1 MPKPSKGNGELPL
14 PPGWEEATD
23 YDGKLYYID
32 HNTKQTSWVDPR
44 DRWTKPLSFGDCVG
58 DELPLGWE
66 EAFDA
71 QVGIYYIDH
80 NTQTTQVEDPR
91 AQWRR
96 EQERMLKDYLIIA
109 QDALTA
115 QKEIYQVKQQRLK
128 LAQHKYRQL
137 NDVWKDKSSSQ
148 TSLFSGSSSSTKYD
162 PDILKAEISTTK
174 SRVNKLKRELTHMRQ
189 ELQYKEQGFETLK
202 AIDLKMSGTQ
212 GGYKLDEAQAI
223 MNEMKTIKRAINSG
237 EKEKRD
243 LIQSLATL
251 KDGFRI
257 EAGFHCDL
265 WTSHTSLLSTNQPVN
280 PHFSD
285 VGSQTDISGDFVSS
299 NNAKLAE
306 KVRLSLQYEEAKQ
319 RISNIKIELAKLTS
333 EAWPGV
339 LDAERDRLILI
350 NEKEELLKEL
360 QFINPR
366 KWAHSEV
373 EQLEIERK
381 RLADDLQAARDTQ
394 SKALTERL
402 KMHSRRNNLLR
413 ELEEATRLASS
424 LHSQL
429 QSLSTSTLSLS
440 SGSSKGSLTSSHGSL
455 AASSQGSSSSVS
467 FTDLYYDHPDH
478 TVDSDYQYKLDILLQ
493 EGIPG
498 NRPAGC
504 ITTIHENEVVS
515 SRNGSSYIDT
525 CGASSKIQARRS
537 LPETPKS
544 LSSLSPRSSLSSL
557 SPPSSPLVIDPHFMV
572 PSGEPLLN
580 HVATDIEDTGLLAD
594 IANFGLHA
602 EDDNQIS
609 SRSIP
614 PNKVLSPS
622 LNLEAE
628 IGSESG
634 LCSNSSKALS
644 EEFGIG
650 IKSNERIEDASTQT
664 EMFGPAIHRKIT
676 GVSAA
681 VSDESVAGDSGV
693 YEVVKRS
700 CEIEDVLSDDETDAP
715 GAARLQIGMK
725 YDDKSKRFAIFII
738 QLSNLAALSLP
749 QNRTVY
755 IRVAVLPCSE
765 NTSCLFRTK
774 SSVAAESLTYNEVFW
789 ISISFSALHQKTL
802 RVDVCSVDKSH
813 REECLGG
820 AQISLANLNRCAEW
834 STHWYNLLDLHYLQE
849 QSMKH
854 SAQNE
859 GVLQSETKLPTAEK
873 KDSVSALLEQTVAE
887 LEAVEWRLGKNRNL
901 LSPEEERPSAPVKED
916 DYKEKEVSKER
927 EQEQEDNEESKE
939 GEQEQ
944 EDNEEILWEN
954 EDYVENT
961 NEPTD
966 NQSVLGTLVAVKVDK
981 ETNTEETVTTTFVVR
996 PKDRR
1001 THTTQQSPFVR
1012 GSAIIRSKT
1021 FSPGAQ
1027 NPYVCRLNRSDSDSS
1042 TLSKRQPFVRNAMER
1057 RSLRMKMPSIR
1068 RVGSERLMR
1077 TSLDLELDLQASRT
1091 RQRRLTQELDT
1102 LRDLRR
1108 QIDEA
1113 KARGETELPQWVKE
1127 DERFQ
1132 TLLKQVEKQAEQ
1144 TKEQQKQESKVQRLM
1159 KKTSKEV
1166 NKLREESQKE
1176 PLEMQSFWEKMA
1188 FFTRGRGGIL
1198 PLPADDV

>member
-1 MPKPSKGNGELPL
+1 MPRSNKGHGELPL

-23 YDGKLYYID
+23 FDGKLYYID
-32 HNTKQTSWVDPR
+32 HNAKRTSWVDPR

-80 NTQTTQVEDPR
+80 HTQSTQVEDPR

-96 EQERMLKDYLIIA
+96 EQERMLKDYLVVA

-115 QKEIYQVKQQRLK
+115 QKEIYQVKQQRLE
-128 LAQHKYRQL
+128 LAQHEYRQL
-137 NDVWKDKSSSQ
+137 NDVWQDKSSSQ

-174 SRVNKLKRELTHMRQ
+174 SRVNKLKRELSHMRH

-223 MNEMKTIKRAINSG
+223 VNEMKTIKRAISSG

-243 LIQSLATL
+243 LIQSLARL

-257 EAGFHCDL
+257 ETGVHSDL
-265 WTSHTSLLSTNQPVN
+265 WVSHTSLSTNQPASCK
-280 PHFSD
+280 FSE

-299 NNAKLAE
+299 NNTKLAE
-306 KVRLSLQYEEAKQ
+306 KVRLSLQYEDSKR
-319 RISNIKIELAKLTS
+319 RIANIKIELAKLTS

-366 KWAHSEV
+366 KWSQSEV
-373 EQLEIERK
+373 ERLEMERK
-381 RLADDLQAARDTQ
+381 RLAEDLQAARDTQ

-413 ELEEATRLASS
+413 ELEETTRLAST

-440 SGSSKGSLTSSHGSL
+440 SGSSKGSLTSSRGSL
-455 AASSQGSSSSVS
+455 AASSQESSSSVS
-467 FTDLYYDHPDH
+467 FTDLYYDHPEQ
-478 TVDSDYQYKLDILLQ
+478 TVDFDYQYKLDILLQ
-493 EGIPG
+493 EGTSG
-498 NRPAGC
+498 SRPAGS

-515 SRNGSSYIDT
+515 SRNGASYIDT
-525 CGASSKIQARRS
+525 CGTASKIHTRRCLS
-537 LPETPKS
+537 ETPKS
-544 LSSLSPRSSLSSL
+544 LTSLSPRSSLSSL
-557 SPPSSPLVIDPHFMV
+557 SPPSSPVIIDPHFLV

-580 HVATDIEDTGLLAD
+580 DPCTDFEDTGLPAN
-594 IANFGLHA
+594 IANFDLHI
-602 EDDNQIS
+602 EDDQIS

-614 PNKVLSPS
+614 PDKVLTSC
-622 LNLEAE
+622 LNLESE
-628 IGSESG
+628 NGSDTG
-634 LCSNSSKALS
+634 PFSNSSKALS
-644 EEFGIG
+644 EELEIST
-650 IKSNERIEDASTQT
+650 KTNERIEDASTQT
-664 EMFGPAIHRKIT
+664 EMSGPVTHHKIT
-676 GVSAA
+676 CVSAA

-693 YEVVKRS
+693 YEAVRRS
-700 CEIEDVLSDDETDAP
+700 CEIEDVLFDDEIEAL
-715 GAARLQIGMK
+715 GASRLQIGMK

-749 QNRTVY
+749 QNRTLY

-765 NTSCLFRTK
+765 NASCLFRTK
-774 SSVAAESLTYNEVFW
+774 ALTAAESLTFNEVFW
-789 ISISFSALHQKTL
+789 ITLSFSALCQKTL

-820 AQISLANLNRCAEW
+820 AQISLANVNRCGEW
-834 STHWYNLLDLHYLQE
+834 STHWYNLLNLHYLQE

-854 SAQNE
+854 STQNE
-859 GVLQSETKLPTAEK
+859 DVLQSESKLSTTEK

-887 LEAVEWRLGKNRNL
+887 LQAVEWRLEKDRDVLTLG
-901 LSPEEERPSAPVKED
+901 EERPSVPEEEGEYNENEEAKE
-916 DYKEKEVSKER
+916 EEE
-927 EQEQEDNEESKE
+927 EQEGYNEEV
-939 GEQEQ
+939 Q
-944 EDNEEILWEN
+944 WEN
-954 EDYVENT
+954 EDNAENANA
-961 NEPTD
+961 NED
-966 NQSVLGTLVAVKVDK
+966 QSVLTAIVAEKVDK
-981 ETNTEETVTTTFVVR
+981 ETNTEEAVATTSAVR

-1001 THTTQQSPFVR
+1001 THAAQQSPFVR
-1012 GSAIIRSKT
+1012 GSPIIRSKT

-1042 TLSKRQPFVRNAMER
+1042 TLSKRSPFVRNAMER

-1091 RQRRLTQELDT
+1091 RQHRLTQELDI
-1102 LRDLRR
+1102 LKDLRQ

-1132 TLLKQVEKQAEQ
+1132 ILLKQVEKQAEQ
-1144 TKEQQKQESKVQRLM
+1144 TKEQQKQENKVQRLM

-1166 NKLREESQKE
+1166 HKLREQSQKE

>member
-1 MPKPSKGNGELPL
+1 MPKSNKGNGELPL

-96 EQERMLKDYLIIA
+96 EQERMLKDYLVVA

-115 QKEIYQVKQQRLK
+115 QKEIYQVKQQRLE
-128 LAQHKYRQL
+128 LAQHEYRQL

-174 SRVNKLKRELTHMRQ
+174 SRVNKLKRELSHMRQ

-223 MNEMKTIKRAINSG
+223 VNEMKTIKKAISSG

-243 LIQSLATL
+243 LIQSLARL
-251 KDGFRI
+251 KGGFRI
-257 EAGFHCDL
+257 ETGFDSDL
-265 WTSHTSLLSTNQPVN
+265 RVSHTSLLSTKQPVSC
-280 PHFSD
+280 HFSD

-299 NNAKLAE
+299 NNTKLAE
-306 KVRLSLQYEEAKQ
+306 KVRLSLQYEESKR
-319 RISNIKIELAKLTS
+319 RIANIKIELAKLTS

-373 EQLEIERK
+373 ERLEMERK
-381 RLADDLQAARDTQ
+381 RLAEDLQAARETQ

-413 ELEEATRLASS
+413 ELEEATRLAST

-440 SGSSKGSLTSSHGSL
+440 SGSSKGSLTSSRGSL
-455 AASSQGSSSSVS
+455 AASSQESSSSVS
-467 FTDLYYDHPDH
+467 FTDLYYDHPEH
-478 TVDSDYQYKLDILLQ
+478 TVDFDYQYKLDILLQ
-493 EGIPG
+493 EGTSG
-498 NRPAGC
+498 SRPAGS

-525 CGASSKIQARRS
+525 CGASSKIHTRRCLS
-537 LPETPKS
+537 ETPKS
-544 LSSLSPRSSLSSL
+544 LTSLSPRSSLSSI
-557 SPPSSPLVIDPHFMV
+557 SPPSSPVVIDPHFLA

-580 HVATDIEDTGLLAD
+580 DANTDFEDTGLPAN
-594 IANFGLHA
+594 IANFGLHI
-602 EDDNQIS
+602 ENDNQIS
-609 SRSIP
+609 SRSLP
-614 PNKVLSPS
+614 PDEVLSPC
-622 LNLEAE
+622 LNLESE
-628 IGSESG
+628 NGSESEPFR
-634 LCSNSSKALS
+634 NSSKALS
-644 EEFGIG
+644 EELGIST
-650 IKSNERIEDASTQT
+650 KTNERIEDASTQT
-664 EMFGPAIHRKIT
+664 EMSGPVIHHKIAC
-676 GVSAA
+676 VSAA

-693 YEVVKRS
+693 YEAVRRS
-700 CEIEDVLSDDETDAP
+700 CEIEDVLFDDEIEAL
-715 GAARLQIGMK
+715 GASRLQIGMK

-738 QLSNLAALSLP
+738 QLSNLAGLSLP

-765 NTSCLFRTK
+765 NASCLFRTK
-774 SSVAAESLTYNEVFW
+774 ASIAAESLAYNEVFW
-789 ISISFSALHQKTL
+789 ITVSFSALRQKTL

-820 AQISLANLNRCAEW
+820 AQISLANVNRCGEW
-834 STHWYNLLDLHYLQE
+834 STHWYNLLSLHYLQE

-859 GVLQSETKLPTAEK
+859 DVLQSESKLSTTEK

-887 LEAVEWRLGKNRNL
+887 LQAVEWRLEENRNVL
-901 LSPEEERPSAPVKED
+901 TLGEERPNVPEEKD
-916 DYKEKEVSKER
+916 DYNENEVTKEEEE
-927 EQEQEDNEESKE
+927 EQEEYNE
-939 GEQEQ
+939 G
-944 EDNEEILWEN
+944 ILWEN
-954 EDYVENT
+954 EDSTENA
-961 NEPTD
+961 NEQTD
-966 NQSVLGTLVAVKVDK
+966 EQSVLTEVVAVKVDK
-981 ETNTEETVTTTFVVR
+981 ETNTEDTVATTSAVR

-1001 THTTQQSPFVR
+1001 THTAQQSPFVR

-1042 TLSKRQPFVRNAMER
+1042 TLSKRSPFVRNAMER
-1057 RSLRMKMPSIR
+1057 RSLRMKMPPIR

-1091 RQRRLTQELDT
+1091 RQRRLTQELDI
-1102 LRDLRR
+1102 LRDLRQ

-1127 DERFQ
+1127 DERFL

-1144 TKEQQKQESKVQRLM
+1144 TKEQQKQENKVQRLM

-1166 NKLREESQKE
+1166 HKLREQSQKE

>member
-1 MPKPSKGNGELPL
+1 MPKPNKGNGELPL
-14 PPGWEEATD
+14 PPGWEEAID

-71 QVGIYYIDH
+71 QVGIYYVDH
-80 NTQTTQVEDPR
+80 HTQTTQVEDPR

-96 EQERMLKDYLIIA
+96 EQERMLKDYLVVA

-115 QKEIYQVKQQRLK
+115 QKEIYQVKQQRLE
-128 LAQHKYRQL
+128 LAQHEYRQL

-174 SRVNKLKRELTHMRQ
+174 SRVNKLKRELSHMRH

-202 AIDLKMSGTQ
+202 AIDLKMSGTR

-223 MNEMKTIKRAINSG
+223 LNEMKTIKRAISSG

-243 LIQSLATL
+243 LMQSLARL

-257 EAGFHCDL
+257 ETGFHSDL
-265 WTSHTSLLSTNQPVN
+265 WVSQTSLSTNQPVSCQ
-280 PHFSD
+280 FSE
-285 VGSQTDISGDFVSS
+285 VGSQTDVSGDFVSS
-299 NNAKLAE
+299 NNTKLAE
-306 KVRLSLQYEEAKQ
+306 KVRLSLQYEESKR
-319 RISNIKIELAKLTS
+319 RIANIKIEMAKLTS

-339 LDAERDRLILI
+339 LDAERDRLLLI

-366 KWAHSEV
+366 KWTHNEV
-373 EQLEIERK
+373 ERLEMERK
-381 RLADDLQAARDTQ
+381 RLAEDLQAARDTQ

-413 ELEEATRLASS
+413 ELEEATRLAST

-440 SGSSKGSLTSSHGSL
+440 SGSSKGSLTSSRGSL
-455 AASSQGSSSSVS
+455 AASSQESSSSVS
-467 FTDLYYDHPDH
+467 FTDLYYDHPEQ
-478 TVDSDYQYKLDILLQ
+478 TVDFDYQYKLDILLQ
-493 EGIPG
+493 EGTSG
-498 NRPAGC
+498 SRPAGF

-515 SRNGSSYIDT
+515 SRNGSPYIDT
-525 CGASSKIQARRS
+525 CGVSSKIHTRRCLS
-537 LPETPKS
+537 ETPKS
-544 LSSLSPRSSLSSL
+544 LTSLSPRSSLSSL
-557 SPPSSPLVIDPHFMV
+557 SPPSSPVVIDPHFLV
-572 PSGEPLLN
+572 PSGEPPFN
-580 HVATDIEDTGLLAD
+580 DACTDFEDTGLPAN
-594 IANFGLHA
+594 IANFGLHI
-602 EDDNQIS
+602 EDDQIS

-614 PNKVLSPS
+614 PNKVMPS
-622 LNLEAE
+622 CLNLESE
-628 IGSESG
+628 NGSESG
-634 LCSNSSKALS
+634 PFSNSSKAPS
-644 EEFGIG
+644 EELGIST
-650 IKSNERIEDASTQT
+650 KTNERIEDASTQT
-664 EMFGPAIHRKIT
+664 EMSGPVIHHKIAC
-676 GVSAA
+676 VSAA

-693 YEVVKRS
+693 YEAVRRS
-700 CEIEDVLSDDETDAP
+700 CEIEDVLFDDEIEALGTS
-715 GAARLQIGMK
+715 RLQIGMK

-749 QNRTVY
+749 QNRTLY

-765 NTSCLFRTK
+765 NASCLFRTK
-774 SSVAAESLTYNEVFW
+774 ASTAAENLTFNEVFW
-789 ISISFSALHQKTL
+789 ITLSFSALRQKTL

-820 AQISLANLNRCAEW
+820 AQISLANVIRCGEW
-834 STHWYNLLDLHYLQE
+834 STHWYNLLNLHYLQE
-849 QSMKH
+849 ESMKH
-854 SAQNE
+854 DPKNE
-859 GVLQSETKLPTAEK
+859 GVLQSESELSSTEK

-887 LEAVEWRLGKNRNL
+887 LQAVEWRLEKNRNVL
-901 LSPEEERPSAPVKED
+901 TLGEERPSVAEEGDYNENELAKEEEEE
-916 DYKEKEVSKER
+916 Y
-927 EQEQEDNEESKE
+927 NE
-939 GEQEQ
+939 GIQ
-944 EDNEEILWEN
+944 WEN
-954 EDYVENT
+954 EDIAENA
-961 NEPTD
+961 NEQTD
-966 NQSVLGTLVAVKVDK
+966 DQSALKATVAEKVDK
-981 ETNTEETVTTTFVVR
+981 ETNTEKTVTTISAVR

-1001 THTTQQSPFVR
+1001 THAAQQSPFVR

-1042 TLSKRQPFVRNAMER
+1042 MLSKRTPFVRNAMER

-1068 RVGSERLMR
+1068 RIGSEKLVR

-1091 RQRRLTQELDT
+1091 RQHRLTQELDI
-1102 LRDLRR
+1102 LKDLRQ
-1108 QIDEA
+1108 QINEA

-1132 TLLKQVEKQAEQ
+1132 TLLKQVEIQAEQ
-1144 TKEQQKQESKVQRLM
+1144 TKEQQKQENKVQRLM

-1166 NKLREESQKE
+1166 HKLREQSQKE

>member
-1 MPKPSKGNGELPL
+1 MPKPNKGNGELPL
-14 PPGWEEATD
+14 PPGWEEAID

-71 QVGIYYIDH
+71 QVGIYYVDH
-80 NTQTTQVEDPR
+80 HTQTTQVEDPR

-96 EQERMLKDYLIIA
+96 EQERMLKDYLVVA

-115 QKEIYQVKQQRLK
+115 QKEIYQVKQQRLE
-128 LAQHKYRQL
+128 LAQHEYRQL

-174 SRVNKLKRELTHMRQ
+174 SRVNKLKRELSHMRH

-202 AIDLKMSGTQ
+202 AIDLKMSGTR

-223 MNEMKTIKRAINSG
+223 LNEMKTIKRAISSG

-243 LIQSLATL
+243 LMQSLARL

-257 EAGFHCDL
+257 ETGFHSDL
-265 WTSHTSLLSTNQPVN
+265 WVSQTSLSTNQPVSCQ
-280 PHFSD
+280 FSE
-285 VGSQTDISGDFVSS
+285 VGSQTDVSGDFVSS
-299 NNAKLAE
+299 NNTKLAE
-306 KVRLSLQYEEAKQ
+306 KVRLSLQYEESKR
-319 RISNIKIELAKLTS
+319 RIANIKIEMAKLTS

-339 LDAERDRLILI
+339 LDAERDRLLLI

-366 KWAHSEV
+366 KWTHNEV
-373 EQLEIERK
+373 ERLEMERK
-381 RLADDLQAARDTQ
+381 RLAEDLQAARDTQ

-413 ELEEATRLASS
+413 ELEEATRLAST

-440 SGSSKGSLTSSHGSL
+440 SGSSKGSLTSSRGSL
-455 AASSQGSSSSVS
+455 AASSQESSSSVS
-467 FTDLYYDHPDH
+467 FTDLYYDHPEQ
-478 TVDSDYQYKLDILLQ
+478 TVDFDYQYKLDILLQ
-493 EGIPG
+493 EG
-498 NRPAGC
+498 
-504 ITTIHENEVVS
+504 T
-515 SRNGSSYIDT
+515 
-525 CGASSKIQARRS
+525 
-537 LPETPKS
+537 
-544 LSSLSPRSSLSSL
+544 
-557 SPPSSPLVIDPHFMV
+557 
-572 PSGEPLLN
+572 SGEPPFN
-580 HVATDIEDTGLLAD
+580 DACTDFEDTGLPAN
-594 IANFGLHA
+594 IANFGLHI
-602 EDDNQIS
+602 EDDQIS

-614 PNKVLSPS
+614 PNKVMPS
-622 LNLEAE
+622 CLNLESE
-628 IGSESG
+628 NGSESG
-634 LCSNSSKALS
+634 PFSNSSKAPS
-644 EEFGIG
+644 EELGIST
-650 IKSNERIEDASTQT
+650 KTNERIEDASTQT
-664 EMFGPAIHRKIT
+664 EMSGPVIHHKIAC
-676 GVSAA
+676 VSAA

-693 YEVVKRS
+693 YEAVRRS
-700 CEIEDVLSDDETDAP
+700 CEIEDVLFDDEIEALGTS
-715 GAARLQIGMK
+715 RLQIGMK

-749 QNRTVY
+749 QNRTLY

-765 NTSCLFRTK
+765 NASCLFRTK
-774 SSVAAESLTYNEVFW
+774 ASTAAENLTFNEVFW
-789 ISISFSALHQKTL
+789 ITLSFSALRQKTL

-820 AQISLANLNRCAEW
+820 AQISLANVIRCGEW
-834 STHWYNLLDLHYLQE
+834 STHWYNLLNLHYLQE
-849 QSMKH
+849 ESMKH
-854 SAQNE
+854 DAKNE
-859 GVLQSETKLPTAEK
+859 GVLQSESELSSTEK

-887 LEAVEWRLGKNRNL
+887 LQAVEWRLEKNRNVL
-901 LSPEEERPSAPVKED
+901 TLGEERPSVAEEGDYNENELAKEEEEE
-916 DYKEKEVSKER
+916 Y
-927 EQEQEDNEESKE
+927 NE
-939 GEQEQ
+939 GIQ
-944 EDNEEILWEN
+944 WEN
-954 EDYVENT
+954 EDIAENA
-961 NEPTD
+961 NEQTD
-966 NQSVLGTLVAVKVDK
+966 DQSALKATVAEKVDK
-981 ETNTEETVTTTFVVR
+981 ETNTEKTVTTISAVR

-1001 THTTQQSPFVR
+1001 THAAQQSPFVR

-1042 TLSKRQPFVRNAMER
+1042 MLSKRTPFVRNAMER
-1057 RSLRMKMPSIR
+1057 RSLRMKM
-1068 RVGSERLMR
+1068 
-1077 TSLDLELDLQASRT
+1077 
-1091 RQRRLTQELDT
+1091 
-1102 LRDLRR
+1102 
-1108 QIDEA
+1108 
-1113 KARGETELPQWVKE
+1113 
-1127 DERFQ
+1127 
-1132 TLLKQVEKQAEQ
+1132 AEQ
-1144 TKEQQKQESKVQRLM
+1144 TKEQQKQENKVQRLM

-1166 NKLREESQKE
+1166 HKLREQSQKE

>member
-1 MPKPSKGNGELPL
+1 MLKSNKGNGELPL

-44 DRWTKPLSFGDCVG
+44 DRWTKPLTFGDCVG

-71 QVGIYYIDH
+71 QVGVYYIDH
-80 NTQTTQVEDPR
+80 NTQTTQIEDPR

-115 QKEIYQVKQQRLK
+115 QKEIYQVKQQRLE
-128 LAQHKYRQL
+128 LAQQEYRQL
-137 NDVWKDKSSSQ
+137 NDVWKDKSGSQ

-174 SRVNKLKRELTHMRQ
+174 SRVNKLKRELAHMRQ

-202 AIDLKMSGTQ
+202 AIDIKMSGAQ

-223 MNEMKTIKRAINSG
+223 VNEMKTIKKAISSG

-243 LIQSLATL
+243 LIQNLARL

-257 EAGFHCDL
+257 ETEFQSDL
-265 WTSHTSLLSTNQPVN
+265 WVSRTSLVSSNQPVSR
-280 PHFSD
+280 HCSD

-299 NNAKLAE
+299 NNTKLAE
-306 KVRLSLQYEEAKQ
+306 KVRLSLQYEESKR
-319 RISNIKIELAKLTS
+319 RIANIKIELAKLTS

-366 KWAHSEV
+366 KWTHSEV
-373 EQLEIERK
+373 ERLEMERK
-381 RLADDLQAARDTQ
+381 RLAEDLQTARDTQ

-402 KMHSRRNNLLR
+402 KLHSRRNNLLR
-413 ELEEATRLASS
+413 ELEEATRLTST

-440 SGSSKGSLTSSHGSL
+440 SGSSKGSLTSSRGSL
-455 AASSQGSSSSVS
+455 VASSLGSSSSVS
-467 FTDLYYDHPDH
+467 FTDLYYDHPEQ
-478 TVDSDYQYKLDILLQ
+478 TVDFDYQYKLDFLLQ
-493 EGIPG
+493 EGTTG
-498 NRPAGC
+498 SRPAGS

-515 SRNGSSYIDT
+515 SRNGSSYVDT
-525 CGASSKIQARRS
+525 CGTSSKILTLRS
-537 LPETPKS
+537 LTETPKS
-544 LSSLSPRSSLSSL
+544 LTSLSPRSSLSSL
-557 SPPSSPLVIDPHFMV
+557 SPPGSPVVIDTHFLV
-572 PSGEPLLN
+572 SSGESLLN
-580 HVATDIEDTGLLAD
+580 HARTDFEDTELLGN
-594 IANFGLHA
+594 IANFGLHTG
-602 EDDNQIS
+602 DDNQNPLRSRLPDKDLSPCLNLESENRPETRPFNNS
-609 SRSIP
+609 S
-614 PNKVLSPS
+614 KVLS
-622 LNLEAE
+622 
-628 IGSESG
+628 
-634 LCSNSSKALS
+634 
-644 EEFGIG
+644 EEPGICVT
-650 IKSNERIEDASTQT
+650 KTNERIEDASTQT
-664 EMFGPAIHRKIT
+664 ETTGPLLHPKIAC
-676 GVSAA
+676 VSAA

-693 YEVVKRS
+693 YEAVRRS
-700 CEIEDVLSDDETDAP
+700 CEIEDVLFDDDDIETL
-715 GAARLQIGMK
+715 GASRLQIGMK

-738 QLSNLAALSLP
+738 QLSNPAALSLP

-765 NTSCLFRTK
+765 NASCLFRTK
-774 SSVAAESLTYNEVFW
+774 ALVAAENLAYNEAFW
-789 ISISFSALHQKTL
+789 VTISFGALRQKTL

-820 AQISLANLNRCAEW
+820 AQISLANVNRSGER
-834 STHWYNLLDLHYLQE
+834 STHWYNLLNLHYLQE
-849 QSMKH
+849 KSMKH
-854 SAQNE
+854 SGQNE
-859 GVLQSETKLPTAEK
+859 NVLQSETNLSTREK
-873 KDSVSALLEQTVAE
+873 KDSVSVLLEQTAAE
-887 LEAVEWRLGKNRNL
+887 LEAVERRLEKNRNVL
-901 LSPEEERPSAPVKED
+901 TVGEEWQSVPVEEGD
-916 DYKEKEVSKER
+916 CSEKEVAE
-927 EQEQEDNEESKE
+927 EEEECNE
-939 GEQEQ
+939 G
-944 EDNEEILWEN
+944 IPWEN
-954 EDYVENT
+954 EDNAENA
-961 NEPTD
+961 NEQTD
-966 NQSVLGTLVAVKVDK
+966 NQSALTAGVAVKVDK
-981 ETNTEETVTTTFVVR
+981 ETNTEQALAATSAVR

-1001 THTTQQSPFVR
+1001 PHTTQQSPFVR
-1012 GSAIIRSKT
+1012 GNAIIRSKT

-1042 TLSKRQPFVRNAMER
+1042 TLSKRSPFVRNAMER
-1057 RSLRMKMPSIR
+1057 RSLRMKMPSVR

-1091 RQRRLTQELDT
+1091 RQNRLTQELDV
-1102 LRDLRR
+1102 LRDLKQ

-1113 KARGETELPQWVKE
+1113 KARGETDLPQWVKE

-1159 KKTSKEV
+1159 KKTSKEMH
-1166 NKLREESQKE
+1166 KLREQSHKE

>member
-1 MPKPSKGNGELPL
+1 MPRSNKGNGELPL

-71 QVGIYYIDH
+71 QVGVYYIDH

-96 EQERMLKDYLIIA
+96 EQERMLKDYLVVA

-115 QKEIYQVKQQRLK
+115 QKEIYQVKQQRLE
-128 LAQHKYRQL
+128 LAQHEYRQL

-148 TSLFSGSSSSTKYD
+148 NSLFSGSSSSTKYD

-174 SRVNKLKRELTHMRQ
+174 SRVNKLKRELSHMRQ

-223 MNEMKTIKRAINSG
+223 VNEMKTIKRAISSG

-243 LIQSLATL
+243 LIQSLARL

-257 EAGFHCDL
+257 ETGFHSDL
-265 WTSHTSLLSTNQPVN
+265 WVSRPSLVSTNQPVSCY
-280 PHFSD
+280 FSD

-299 NNAKLAE
+299 NNTKLAE
-306 KVRLSLQYEEAKQ
+306 KVRLSLQYEESKR
-319 RISNIKIELAKLTS
+319 RISNIKIELAKLTTT
-333 EAWPGV
+333 AWPGV

-366 KWAHSEV
+366 KWTQNEV
-373 EQLEIERK
+373 ERLEMERK
-381 RLADDLQAARDTQ
+381 QLAEDLQAARDTQ

-413 ELEEATRLASS
+413 ELEEATRLAST

-440 SGSSKGSLTSSHGSL
+440 SGSSKGSLTSSRGSL
-455 AASSQGSSSSVS
+455 AASSLGSSSSVS
-467 FTDLYYDHPDH
+467 FTDLYYDHPEQMIDF
-478 TVDSDYQYKLDILLQ
+478 DYQYKLDILLQ
-493 EGIPG
+493 EGTASS
-498 NRPAGC
+498 RPAGS

-515 SRNGSSYIDT
+515 SQDGSSYEDT
-525 CGASSKIQARRS
+525 CGASSKSHIRRS
-537 LPETPKS
+537 LSETPKS
-544 LSSLSPRSSLSSL
+544 LTSLSPRSSLSSL
-557 SPPSSPLVIDPHFMV
+557 SPPSSPVVIDPHFLV

-580 HVATDIEDTGLLAD
+580 HVSIDFEDTGLPD
-594 IANFGLHA
+594 NIANFGLHI
-602 EDDNQIS
+602 EDENKIP
-609 SRSIP
+609 SRSVP
-614 PNKVLSPS
+614 SDKVSSPC
-622 LNLEAE
+622 LNLESE
-628 IGSESG
+628 NESESG
-634 LCSNSSKALS
+634 PFSNSSKALN
-644 EEFGIG
+644 EESGISA
-650 IKSNERIEDASTQT
+650 KTNERIEDASTQT
-664 EMFGPAIHRKIT
+664 EMPGPICHRKIAC
-676 GVSAA
+676 VSAA

-693 YEVVKRS
+693 YEAVKRS
-700 CEIEDVLSDDETDAP
+700 CETEDVLFDDEIEAL
-715 GAARLQIGMK
+715 GACRLQMGMK

-749 QNRTVY
+749 QNRTLY

-765 NTSCLFRTK
+765 NASCLFRTK
-774 SSVAAESLTYNEVFW
+774 ALVAAESLAYNEVFW
-789 ISISFSALHQKTL
+789 ITISFTALRQKTL
-802 RVDVCSVDKSH
+802 RIDVCSVDKSH

-820 AQISLANLNRCAEW
+820 AQISLANVNRSGEW
-834 STHWYNLLDLHYLQE
+834 STHWYNLLNLHYLQE

-854 SAQNE
+854 NAQNE
-859 GVLQSETKLPTAEK
+859 NVLQSETKLSTTKK

-887 LEAVEWRLGKNRNL
+887 LQAVERRLEKNRHVFSLREERQSVPVEEGDHNEKKVAK
-901 LSPEEERPSAPVKED
+901 EEEE
-916 DYKEKEVSKER
+916 
-927 EQEQEDNEESKE
+927 EQEECNEGNPWESEDNAENAN
-939 GEQEQ
+939 EQ
-944 EDNEEILWEN
+944 
-954 EDYVENT
+954 
-961 NEPTD
+961 TD
-966 NQSVLGTLVAVKVDK
+966 EQSVLTAVVGVKFDK
-981 ETNTEETVTTTFVVR
+981 ETNTEEAVATTSAVR

-1001 THTTQQSPFVR
+1001 AHTTQQSSFVR
-1012 GSAIIRSKT
+1012 GNAIIRSKT

-1042 TLSKRQPFVRNAMER
+1042 TLSKRSPFVRNATER

-1091 RQRRLTQELDT
+1091 RQNRLTQELDI
-1102 LRDLRR
+1102 LRDLTQ

-1144 TKEQQKQESKVQRLM
+1144 TKEQQKQESNVQRLM

-1166 NKLREESQKE
+1166 HKLREQSQNE

-1188 FFTRGRGGIL
+1188 FFTRGRGICRFIGGFIGT
-1198 PLPADDV
+1198 

>member
-96 EQERMLKDYLIIA
+96 EQERMLKDYLIVA

-115 QKEIYQVKQQRLK
+115 QKEIYQVKQQRLE
-128 LAQHKYRQL
+128 LAQHEYRQL

-148 TSLFSGSSSSTKYD
+148 TSLFSGSSSSAKYD

-174 SRVNKLKRELTHMRQ
+174 SRVNKLKRELSHMKQ

-243 LIQSLATL
+243 LLQSLATL
-251 KDGFRI
+251 KGGFRI
-257 EAGFHCDL
+257 ETGFRSDL
-265 WTSHTSLLSTNQPVN
+265 STSRTSLLSTNQSVSC
-280 PHFSD
+280 HFSD

-413 ELEEATRLASS
+413 ELEEATRLASM

-440 SGSSKGSLTSSHGSL
+440 SGSSKGSLTSSRGSL
-455 AASSQGSSSSVS
+455 AASSQESSSSVS
-467 FTDLYYDHPDH
+467 FTDLYYDHPEH
-478 TVDSDYQYKLDILLQ
+478 TVDFDYQYKLDILLQ
-493 EGIPG
+493 EGTSG
-498 NRPAGC
+498 NRPAGS
-504 ITTIHENEVVS
+504 ITTIHENEVVCS
-515 SRNGSSYIDT
+515 LNDSSYLDT
-525 CGASSKIQARRS
+525 YETSSKIQARRS
-537 LPETPKS
+537 LSETPKS

-572 PSGEPLLN
+572 PSGDPLMN
-580 HVATDIEDTGLLAD
+580 HVGTDIEGIGLLAD
-594 IANFGLHA
+594 IANFGLHF
-602 EDDNQIS
+602 EDVNQIS
-609 SRSIP
+609 SGSTP
-614 PNKVLSPS
+614 PNKILSPS
-622 LNLEAE
+622 VNLEAE

-634 LCSNSSKALS
+634 LCSNSSKILT
-644 EEFGIG
+644 EELGIST
-650 IKSNERIEDASTQT
+650 KSNERIEDASTQT
-664 EMFGPAIHRKIT
+664 EMSGPAIHRKIT
-676 GVSAA
+676 CVSAA

-700 CEIEDVLSDDETDAP
+700 CEIEDVLSDDEVDALA
-715 GAARLQIGMK
+715 AARLQIGMK

-738 QLSNLAALSLP
+738 QLSNVAALSLP

-774 SSVAAESLTYNEVFW
+774 ASVAAESLMYNEVFW
-789 ISISFSALHQKTL
+789 ITVSFSALHQKTL

-813 REECLGG
+813 REKCLGG
-820 AQISLANLNRCAEW
+820 AQISLANVNRCGEW
-834 STHWYNLLDLHYLQE
+834 STQWYNLLNLHYLQE
-849 QSMKH
+849 QCMKRT
-854 SAQNE
+854 AQNE
-859 GVLQSETKLPTAEK
+859 DSLQSENKLTTAGK
-873 KDSVSALLEQTVAE
+873 KDSVSALLEQTFAE
-887 LEAVEWRLGKNRNL
+887 LEVVEWQLGKKRNL
-901 LSPEEERPSAPVKED
+901 LTLEEERPSAPVRED
-916 DYKEKEVSKER
+916 EYNEKEI
-927 EQEQEDNEESKE
+927 SKE

-944 EDNEEILWEN
+944 EDNEEIPWEN
-954 EDYVENT
+954 EGNVKNT
-961 NEPTD
+961 NEQTD
-966 NQSVLGTLVAVKVDK
+966 NQSVLAAVVAVKFDK
-981 ETNTEETVTTTFVVR
+981 ETNTEETETTTFAVR
-996 PKDRR
+996 PKERR
-1001 THTTQQSPFVR
+1001 THSTQQSPFVR

-1042 TLSKRQPFVRNAMER
+1042 TLAKRQPFVRNAMER

-1091 RQRRLTQELDT
+1091 RQRRLTQELDI

-1132 TLLKQVEKQAEQ
+1132 ILLKQVEKQAEQ
-1144 TKEQQKQESKVQRLM
+1144 TKEQQKHESKVQRLM

-1166 NKLREESQKE
+1166 NKLREE

-1188 FFTRGRGGIL
+1188 FFTRGKGGII

>member
-1 MPKPSKGNGELPL
+1 MPKSNKEGGGELPL

-71 QVGIYYIDH
+71 QVGVYYIDH

-96 EQERMLKDYLIIA
+96 EQERMLKDYLVVA

-115 QKEIYQVKQQRLK
+115 QKEIYLVKQQRLE
-128 LAQHKYRQL
+128 LAQHEYKQL
-137 NDVWKDKSSSQ
+137 YDVWKDKSSSQ

-174 SRVNKLKRELTHMRQ
+174 SRVKKLKSELTHMRH

-202 AIDLKMSGTQ
+202 AIDLKMSGTR
-212 GGYKLDEAQAI
+212 GGYKLDEAKAI
-223 MNEMKTIKRAINSG
+223 VNEMKTIKKAINSG

-243 LIQSLATL
+243 LIQSLARL
-251 KDGFRI
+251 RESFRLQT
-257 EAGFHCDL
+257 EFQSDL
-265 WTSHTSLLSTNQPVN
+265 WNSSSSSVN
-280 PHFSD
+280 SKQSVSRHCSD
-285 VGSQTDISGDFVSS
+285 AGSQTDISGDFVCGR
-299 NNAKLAE
+299 NTKLAE
-306 KVRLSLQYEEAKQ
+306 KVRLSLQYEESKR
-319 RISNIKIELAKLTS
+319 RISNIKIELAKLSS

-366 KWAHSEV
+366 KWVPSEV
-373 EQLEIERK
+373 ERLEMERK
-381 RLADDLQAARDTQ
+381 QLAEDLQVARDTQ

-413 ELEEATRLASS
+413 ELEEATRLASV

-455 AASSQGSSSSVS
+455 GASSLGSSSSVS
-467 FTDLYYDHPDH
+467 FTDLYYDLPEQTADL
-478 TVDSDYQYKLDILLQ
+478 DYQYKLDILLQ
-493 EGIPG
+493 EDTTST
-498 NRPAGC
+498 RPASS
-504 ITTIHENEVVS
+504 ITTIHENEVANTRNCS
-515 SRNGSSYIDT
+515 SHIDSYGNT
-525 CGASSKIQARRS
+525 NKIHARRYLS
-537 LPETPKS
+537 ETPKS
-544 LSSLSPRSSLSSL
+544 VTSLSPRSSLSSL
-557 SPPSSPLVIDPHFMV
+557 SPPGSPVVRDTHFLIS
-572 PSGEPLLN
+572 SGESLLN
-580 HVATDIEDTGLLAD
+580 HANTDFEDTELPD
-594 IANFGLHA
+594 TIANFSLYT
-602 EDDNQIS
+602 ENDNQTPS
-609 SRSIP
+609 KSMP
-614 PNKVLSPS
+614 PDTVFLPC
-622 LNLEAE
+622 LNLETE
-628 IGSESG
+628 NKSESG
-634 LCSNSSKALS
+634 PFSNSSNLRS
-644 EEFGIG
+644 EESGIST
-650 IKSNERIEDASTQT
+650 KSNERIEDASTQT
-664 EMFGPAIHRKIT
+664 EMPGALLHPKIAC
-676 GVSAA
+676 VSAA

-693 YEVVKRS
+693 YEAVKRS
-700 CEIEDVLSDDETDAP
+700 CETEDALFEDEIEALCAS
-715 GAARLQIGMK
+715 RLQIGMK
-725 YDDKSKRFAIFII
+725 YDNKSKRFAIFIV
-738 QLSNLAALSLP
+738 QLSNPAALIIP
-749 QNRTVY
+749 QNQTIY

-765 NTSCLFRTK
+765 NASCLFRTK
-774 SSVAAESLTYNEVFW
+774 ALGIAESLAYNEVFW
-789 ISISFSALHQKTL
+789 VTISFSALRQKTL
-802 RVDVCSVDKSH
+802 RVDVCSVDKFH

-820 AQISLANLNRCAEW
+820 AQISLANVNRSGER
-834 STHWYNLLDLHYLQE
+834 SMHWYNLLNHHYLQE
-849 QSMKH
+849 QNIKH
-854 SAQNE
+854 YAQDE
-859 GVLQSETKLPTAEK
+859 AVLQSEINHSTSEK
-873 KDSVSALLEQTVAE
+873 NDSVCTLLEQTSAE
-887 LEAVEWRLGKNRNL
+887 LETVERRLENNRNV
-901 LSPEEERPSAPVKED
+901 SSVEEEWQGVPV
-916 DYKEKEVSKER
+916 
-927 EQEQEDNEESKE
+927 EESDFGKKE
-939 GEQEQ
+939 AVDDVDQEVDD
-944 EDNEEILWEN
+944 EGVPWEN
-954 EDYVENT
+954 ENYAET
-961 NEPTD
+961 ANEQID
-966 NQSVLGTLVAVKVDK
+966 NWSTVTAVTAVKVDK
-981 ETNTEETVTTTFVVR
+981 ETSTEEAVATTSAVR

-1001 THTTQQSPFVR
+1001 VPNTQQSPFMR

-1027 NPYVCRLNRSDSDSS
+1027 NSYVCRLNRSDSDSS
-1042 TLSKRQPFVRNAMER
+1042 TLSKRSPFVRNAMER

-1091 RQRRLTQELDT
+1091 RKNRLSQELDI
-1102 LRDLRR
+1102 LRDLKQ

-1113 KARGETELPQWVKE
+1113 KARGDTELPQWVKE

-1132 TLLKQVEKQAEQ
+1132 TLLKQIEKQAEQ

-1166 NKLREESQKE
+1166 HKLREQSQKE

-1188 FFTRGRGGIL
+1188 FFTRGRGSFL